1 MRSKTKGE
9 LAREIDRLLDT
20 DIHNIADKNR
30 RILDMDPVDV
40 AVMSIRETQYA
51 IFKLKAV
58 KAQDNAVEERTN
70 KETKDF
76 KQYCNI
82 PGICVPTMICFEQEG
97 CIEEER
103 DEQKNHRKN
112 ELSRRKRSRLN

>member
-1 MRSKTKGE
+1 M
-9 LAREIDRLLDT
+9 
-20 DIHNIADKNR
+20 
-30 RILDMDPVDV
+30 LDMDPADV

-51 IFKLKAV
+51 IFKLKAA

-76 KQYCNI
+76 KRYCNM
-82 PGICVPTMICFEQEG
+82 PGMYVLTMKVFEHEG

-103 DEQKNHRKN
+103 DERKN
-112 ELSRRKRSRLN
+112 GRKELPRRKRSKSSWQKKNHIKQI